1 MSCLGLV
8 PLTFFLPYPSCPEKL
23 ELHPYPSYPLPGF
36 LLSFRFLP
44 RLPCKSPGGLSTHL
58 WGLSLET
65 TQVSQHGSEFGQLS
79 PAGSP
84 NRDTSAMPENST
96 QCHHRVTKGDPDQS
110 MAATHGPPSLPPLP
124 SRQRLPLTWPTL
136 SRALHTS
143 LQLCPQ
149 VSPEDEGACQS
160 PWEPSLSCLP
170 GGMTGANELEDI
182 PPVGVCWGPGQVTLL
197 SSAPWSSGP
206 KHTPAPFLVR
216 DMQGDRV

>member
-1 MSCLGLV
+1 M
-8 PLTFFLPYPSCPEKL
+8 
-23 ELHPYPSYPLPGF
+23 
-36 LLSFRFLP
+36 
-44 RLPCKSPGGLSTHL
+44 
-58 WGLSLET
+58 
-65 TQVSQHGSEFGQLS
+65 QVSRRTLDSSMGIVTGDNASVLAWVRVWAAVPSRIPQIV
-79 PAGSP
+79 
-84 NRDTSAMPENST
+84 RDTSAVPENST

-160 PWEPSLSCLP
+160 PWEPSLSCLL